1 MSRAPSVSY
10 PVERGRAVTVLLAAV
25 WALAAAL
32 NLAWLQAAGSG
43 DSAPW
48 WGLGCVALATPG
60 LLLYWRRIPAGELS
74 WDGEQWLWTSRAY
87 PAGVYLKWPQIVLDL
102 QGVVIA
108 RTRNSAGAGWTLWLE
123 ARSNPTAWHGLRL
136 ALYGR
141 PPAGAL
147 GMESGSPRP

>member
-10 PVERGRAVTVLLAAV
+10 PVERGLAVTVLLATV

-48 WGLGCVALATPG
+48 WGLGCLALATPG
-60 LLLYWRRIPAGELS
+60 LLLYWRRVPAGELS
-74 WDGEQWLWTSRAY
+74 WDGEQWLWTSSAY
-87 PAGVYLKWPQIVLDL
+87 PAGVYLKRPQIVLDL

-136 ALYGR
+136 ALHGR
-141 PPAGAL
+141 PSVGAL
-147 GMESGSPRP
+147 GTESGSPHP